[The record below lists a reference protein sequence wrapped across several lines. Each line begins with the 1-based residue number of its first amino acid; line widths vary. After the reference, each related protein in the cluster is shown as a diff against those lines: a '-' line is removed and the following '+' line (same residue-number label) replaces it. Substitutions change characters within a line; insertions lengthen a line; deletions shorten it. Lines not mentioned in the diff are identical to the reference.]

1 MRTFALITG
10 LVLAATP
17 SFADTIHTSDGKSIS
32 EVTIVSEGLDKVIYK
47 DGRSDQSIDTQ
58 SVISIVFT
66 EKPRAMMQ
74 ADGFLLDNDLDSAAI
89 ILNDYVDAVIS
100 GAERER
106 RKWAPANA
114 AWRVVELRQALGDL
128 PGVVAASTRL
138 IENYGDTR
146 YLPGAYLAKA
156 DAYYWN
162 SDGKKAQA
170 TLKDFEA
177 AITSRMMAERW
188 RMECDLALILTNDEL
203 SATARRKSLDE
214 VGDRAGAR
222 FATVKNRSLVA
233 QGESFLQEVVVTP
246 AKAAKNV
253 PAALAVFQEV
263 LKDPKA
269 DDATLAGAYVGMGD
283 CLFQSAAKSLD
294 KDELK
299 KSALAYLRVAAVYPE
314 QSRYV
319 AKALFYG
326 GRSLDLMGDDENK
339 ERAQVLYAEVYFSF
353 PGSNWANEAKNF
365 SKR

>member
-170 TLKDFEA
+170 TLK
-177 AITSRMMAERW
+177 ISR
-188 RMECDLALILTNDEL
+188 L
-203 SATARRKSLDE
+203 
-214 VGDRAGAR
+214 
-222 FATVKNRSLVA
+222 RSLR
-233 QGESFLQEVVVTP
+233 E
-246 AKAAKNV
+246 
-253 PAALAVFQEV
+253 
-263 LKDPKA
+263 
-269 DDATLAGAYVGMGD
+269 
-283 CLFQSAAKSLD
+283 
-294 KDELK
+294 
-299 KSALAYLRVAAVYPE
+299 
-314 QSRYV
+314 
-319 AKALFYG
+319 
-326 GRSLDLMGDDENK
+326 
-339 ERAQVLYAEVYFSF
+339 
-353 PGSNWANEAKNF
+353 
-365 SKR
+365 